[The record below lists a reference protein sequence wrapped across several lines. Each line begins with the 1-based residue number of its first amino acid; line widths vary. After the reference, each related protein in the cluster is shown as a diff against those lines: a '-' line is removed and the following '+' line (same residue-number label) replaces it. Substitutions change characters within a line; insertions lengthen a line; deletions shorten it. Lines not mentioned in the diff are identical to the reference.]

1 MPLAEAK
8 ADVDIALVL
17 HAEVVC
23 VNVFM
28 LNLFDHFKFSHDT
41 LFHLDL
47 HPFDSQRAAILVLSL
62 VHLGAVAASDLSVF
76 QQGYRFYLSILR
88 GILIFIGKR
97 QAEFEQILLCEL
109 SKGFKLFDKAAV

>member
-41 LFHLDL
+41 LFHLDF

-97 QAEFEQILLCEL
+97 KPDF
-109 SKGFKLFDKAAV
+109 